1 MLNNNY
7 INSEEELFHVIRTR
21 GTTYEDY
28 KKIVEKIQDI
38 NYTDCNDYSF
48 LHEAV
53 HEKKIDEAVDLMQRG
68 IDVDIQTT
76 DGYTAAQLAAI
87 SEQWEMLQEILKH
100 HPKVNIK
107 DWRYGNNLLFNIVSY
122 KSEVRNRIAKQL
134 LNMGAN
140 PYAENYSGKSPLSL
154 VIMDENEEL
163 VRAFQQVKKPLQ
175 EEPEKFRV
183 PKKRS
188 GIFPVKMR
196 DYMKFICIEN
206 TSIGYIK
213 DKIVDYAAICGGEKR
228 KYKFKLVPIEGSKWI
243 IVCCP
248 NRMDFYN
255 YHNLMSWIWGI
266 SGDTDMPRQTIC
278 VAVHVNDVRLS
289 YYGIMDKSK
298 YGDRIVGRFQ
308 NGESF
313 SVYLPEANKKEGNA
327 KSYSDVLPIKKIGHY
342 LESCGLDEIWVEKA
356 ANMSGEEIEVEMAV

>member
-1 MLNNNY
+1 MLMA
-7 INSEEELFHVIRTR
+7 E
-21 GTTYEDY
+21 
-28 KKIVEKIQDI
+28 
-38 NYTDCNDYSF
+38 
-48 LHEAV
+48 
-53 HEKKIDEAVDLMQRG
+53 
-68 IDVDIQTT
+68 
-76 DGYTAAQLAAI
+76 
-87 SEQWEMLQEILKH
+87 SEQWELLTEILRF
-100 HPKVNIK
+100 HPNLNLK
-107 DWRYGNNLLFNIVSY
+107 DWPFGNCLLWYVVLY
-122 KSEVRNRIAKQL
+122 KNEIRNQIAKKL
-134 LNMGAN
+134 IDMGAN
-140 PYAENYSGKSPLSL
+140 PYSQNSNGKSPMDI
-154 VIMDENEEL
+154 VILRKNEEL
-163 VRAFQQVKKPLQ
+163 IDIFSRVDKPLQ

-196 DYMKFICIEN
+196 DYMKFICIEDA
-206 TSIGYIK
+206 SIGYIK
-213 DKIVDYAAICGGEKR
+213 DKIVDYDTICGGEKR